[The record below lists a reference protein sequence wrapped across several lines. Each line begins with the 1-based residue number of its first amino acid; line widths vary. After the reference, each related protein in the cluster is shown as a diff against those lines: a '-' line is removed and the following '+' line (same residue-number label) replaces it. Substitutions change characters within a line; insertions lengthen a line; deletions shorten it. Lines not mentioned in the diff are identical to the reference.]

1 MQAAWDMSA
10 VTFCA
15 TMPKTGSCFVL
26 RRQMCFPSLNTTR
39 DASGGGGDVAD
50 FVESGEDVLLI

>member
-1 MQAAWDMSA
+1 MHAAWDMSS

-26 RRQMCFPSLNTTR
+26 RTQMCSPSRIKTS
-39 DASGGGGDVAD
+39 DALGGSGDVAD